1 MDPDKFPWLDLR
13 RYTFSMAAEQ
23 AGIVFL
29 SGQTAAAYY
38 HDEAKVL
45 CKGDLIEQTNLI
57 YEKLAVVLE
66 AAGLGFQHVVQTVDY
81 VDAVALPQYRQTAEV
96 RRKYFGDSPVAST
109 GICVERLL
117 RPDALIE
124 ISAVAMREEKRRI
137 DPSPQQDSGLTFAPG
152 VEAGG
157 IVWVSGVIGR
167 EERDG
172 RAHYP
177 QNSGHQAAL
186 AYAAIGPVLQAAGAR
201 ASDVVKN
208 LDYISP
214 LAVLGYGDAAQARR
228 GFYDGSSPACDCVV
242 VNRLLRPEGH
252 LEVETVAVKGGSRQ
266 DVRLPQWR
274 FREDEPGS
282 LVDSPAAAIKGRLL
296 CLSGQE
302 AINHATG
309 ASVGG
314 FDVAA
319 QAEQAYSNIS
329 QVLAEAGYSMGD
341 VVNTVEWVAP
351 NGLMGYRG
359 VQEVRRKHFGEDFP
373 AATGVVAHR
382 MFRPELLI
390 HVSAMAV
397 V

>member
-1 MDPDKFPWLDLR
+1 
-13 RYTFSMAAEQ
+13 MAAEQ

-38 HDEAKVL
+38 HDESKVL

-66 AAGLGFQHVVQTVDY
+66 AAGLGFHHVVQTVDY
-81 VDAVALPQYRQTAEV
+81 LDPVALPQYRQTAEV

-109 GICVERLL
+109 GVCVERLL
-117 RPDALIE
+117 RPDSLIE
-124 ISAVAMREEKRRI
+124 ISAVAMTEEKRRI
-137 DPSPQQDSGLTFAPG
+137 DPSPQPDSGLTFAPG

-177 QNSGHQAAL
+177 QNSSHQAAL
-186 AYAAIGPVLQAAGAR
+186 AYDAIGPVLQSAGATP
-201 ASDVVKN
+201 SDVVKN

-214 LAVLGYGDAAQARR
+214 LALLGYGDTAQARR
-228 GFYDGSSPACDCVV
+228 VFYGGSSPACDCVV
-242 VNRLLRPEGH
+242 VNRLLRPEGL

-266 DVRLPQWR
+266 EVRLPQWR
-274 FREDEPGS
+274 APVDDPDS
-282 LVDSPAAAIKGRLL
+282 LADSPAGAKKGRLL

-314 FDVAA
+314 FDVAV
-319 QAEQAYSNIS
+319 QADQAYSNIS

-359 VQEVRRKHFGEDFP
+359 VQQVRRKYFGGDFP